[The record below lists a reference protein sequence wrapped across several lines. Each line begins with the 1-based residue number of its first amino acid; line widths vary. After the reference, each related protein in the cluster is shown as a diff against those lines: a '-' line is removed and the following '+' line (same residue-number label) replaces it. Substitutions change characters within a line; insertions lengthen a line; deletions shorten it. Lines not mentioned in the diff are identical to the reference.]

1 MCSFKT
7 GVAIETG
14 NCELVKMVL
23 EEVDQNGKIKDGKI
37 LSVRY
42 NTQFNLD
49 FQCLLLC
56 VYWHDGLNN
65 RNKIELFYLSHTR
78 LYRDY
83 ITSSEM
89 YSLHL
94 THPK

>member
-56 VYWHDGLNN
+56 V
-65 RNKIELFYLSHTR
+65 
-78 LYRDY
+78 
-83 ITSSEM
+83 
-89 YSLHL
+89 
-94 THPK
+94 

>member
-42 NTQFNLD
+42 T
-49 FQCLLLC
+49 
-56 VYWHDGLNN
+56 V
-65 RNKIELFYLSHTR
+65 
-78 LYRDY
+78 
-83 ITSSEM
+83 
-89 YSLHL
+89 
-94 THPK
+94 